1 HGPEDVFHSGARL
14 ELPAREVG
22 RSYRETEIVLQ
33 PGRLLAVALPGMA
46 VALPA
51 LGALPDVL
59 AVVDELCR
67 GRWRGSDH
75 KGRYGRLLDK
85 IRIRLGR
92 VGVVDRELVLD
103 VRDDGNPIIERQLVP
118 RRHRRAAYPSGNG
131 PQQIAVGRH
140 RLLGDPEFEDAEV
153 EIARALVEEEGR
165 GGPIAIAL
173 DPVAANAAGL
183 IDFLAVGDHFR
194 RARKARLRELELL
207 RLRKGAPP
215 FPGYSPPF
223 SPRDGGG
230 GVVRFGGRVRPG

>member
-67 GRWRGSDH
+67 GRWRGADH
-75 KGRYGRLLDK
+75 KWRSRRLLDK

-118 RRHRRAAYPSGNG
+118 RRHRRAAHPSGNG

-153 EIARALVEEEGR
+153 EIARALVEEEGC
-165 GGPIAIAL
+165 GGPVCPA
-173 DPVAANAAGL
+173 PCPRAGKRAG
-183 IDFLAVGDHFR
+183 AVDAP
-194 RARKARLRELELL
+194 RAGSSLSR
-207 RLRKGAPP
+207 
-215 FPGYSPPF
+215 
-223 SPRDGGG
+223 
-230 GVVRFGGRVRPG
+230 